1 LSVSLVCRFGR
12 RSIDRVEG
20 KRKTR
25 GEKTN
30 EGKRKKRGER
40 KRTRGREKR
49 GERKK
54 RGEEKKTRGEKTNE
68 GKRKTWFIV
77 LEDEDLIG

>member
-40 KRTRGREKR
+40 KRTRGREK
-49 GERKK
+49 
-54 RGEEKKTRGEKTNE
+54 TRGEKTNE

>member
-30 EGKRKKRGER
+30 EGKRKKRGE
-40 KRTRGREKR
+40 
-49 GERKK
+49 
-54 RGEEKKTRGEKTNE
+54 EKKTRGEKTNE